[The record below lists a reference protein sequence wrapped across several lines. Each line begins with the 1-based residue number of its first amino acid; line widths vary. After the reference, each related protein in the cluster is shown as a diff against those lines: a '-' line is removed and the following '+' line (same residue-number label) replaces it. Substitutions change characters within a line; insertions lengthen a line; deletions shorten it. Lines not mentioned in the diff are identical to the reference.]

1 MLGGLRLRSLW
12 NNLLLVSFLSCL
24 SSFCI
29 IIVFCVLVDLYLCFL
44 ASPSRGAPLEP
55 RVEEQSV
62 EDLVTSQVTHQVDDS
77 AAGGLA
83 GAQLPSG
90 LSVLDAL
97 EAAARADAVV
107 GEGSVNNPSPA
118 VVDAEAVRPSSSKP
132 STFLLTRAGDE
143 LAQLGRV
150 ERVSELLSFWEAI
163 DGCSLLSAHPYSS

>member
-1 MLGGLRLRSLW
+1 M
-12 NNLLLVSFLSCL
+12 
-24 SSFCI
+24 
-29 IIVFCVLVDLYLCFL
+29 
-44 ASPSRGAPLEP
+44 
-55 RVEEQSV
+55 
-62 EDLVTSQVTHQVDDS
+62 TSQVTHQVDDS

-118 VVDAEAVRPSSSKP
+118 VADAEAVRPSSSKP